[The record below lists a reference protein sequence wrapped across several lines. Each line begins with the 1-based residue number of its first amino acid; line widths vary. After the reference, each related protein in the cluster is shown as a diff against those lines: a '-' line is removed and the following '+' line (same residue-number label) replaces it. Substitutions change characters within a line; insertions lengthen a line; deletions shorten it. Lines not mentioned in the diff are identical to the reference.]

1 MNGKLWK
8 VGVSG
13 IASWIVSGVLAWA
26 SATTTTGTLSLERDG
41 NGNQFYKVTS
51 ATGSSSFYATDIAST
66 AKGQSQLPA
75 WAKAKETVTV
85 EIQNGVV
92 TEIVKLNPTG

>member
-1 MNGKLWK
+1 MMGRTCRI
-8 VGVSG
+8 GTCG
-13 IASWIVSGVLAWA
+13 IVSWIVSGVLAWA

-51 ATGSSSFYATDIAST
+51 STGSSSFYATDIAAS

-85 EIQNGVV
+85 EIQNGAV
-92 TEIVKLNPTG
+92 TEIVKLNPPG